1 MSNDPK
7 RIKAHIKKAEDVLRD
22 LEAAIAKARKLIAE
36 SKQLVSDS
44 KATHAPKT
52 GDEDNPSS

>member
-7 RIKAHIKKAEDVLRD
+7 RIKAQVKKAEDVLRD
-22 LEAAIAKARKLIAE
+22 LEAAIQKARKLIAE

-44 KATHAPKT
+44 KATHDAKAS
-52 GDEDNPSS
+52 DEEKPSS